1 MSRVH
6 LLNLRP
12 GQSRNPSALCST
24 QLFNVICMAE
34 GQVLRYV
41 VQVRVG
47 KQSISLSILTFD
59 SVKILLVL

>member
-6 LLNLRP
+6 LSNLRP

-34 GQVLRYV
+34 GYV

-47 KQSISLSILTFD
+47 KQSINLRMLTSD